1 MATDLE
7 RAFMFLKPMRVKLG
21 GLLDLRVRCVLG
33 VLLIQCCSWMAP
45 VHAQAQ
51 NQNPPQPPIPTNSY
65 ATKTIRIVS
74 GSIPGTSTD
83 IGARLFSPAL
93 GERLGQ
99 SIIVDN
105 RPGAGGLLALQ
116 NIIASKPDG
125 MSLVITAANH
135 SIGAAIRKVT
145 PFDAVGD
152 FTWISTIATY
162 PMVIAVSPNSSIK
175 SMDDLVNYAKQ
186 NPGRVSFSSV
196 GIGTAHHLIGEW
208 LNAELGLEMVHIPYK
223 GSPGALVDVLSGQV
237 DVMIDTATFAL
248 QQVKQGKL
256 RALAVSTKKPSDDFP
271 GVPTLNQTIPGFEY
285 ESWIALAGPKGMS
298 AEVVQQINQELRV
311 VLATPEIKKRFADI
325 GAVSVAS
332 TSQELKQ
339 SVEVDILRWKKV
351 IDSRKIPLQ

>member
-1 MATDLE
+1 MATDFE
-7 RAFMFLKPMRVKLG
+7 RAFMFLRPSRVKFRG
-21 GLLDLRVRCVLG
+21 SLDLRLRCVLG
-33 VLLIQCCSWMAP
+33 VLLFQFCSWT
-45 VHAQAQ
+45 AQAQ
-51 NQNPPQPPIPTNSY
+51 AQAQNPPQPPIPANSY

-83 IGARLFSPAL
+83 IVARLLSPAL

-99 SIIVDN
+99 TIIVDN

-208 LNAELGLEMVHIPYK
+208 LNSELGL
-223 GSPGALVDVLSGQV
+223 GWLRGQ
-237 DVMIDTATFAL
+237 T
-248 QQVKQGKL
+248 
-256 RALAVSTKKPSDDFP
+256 
-271 GVPTLNQTIPGFEY
+271 
-285 ESWIALAGPKGMS
+285 
-298 AEVVQQINQELRV
+298 VVN
-311 VLATPEIKKRFADI
+311 AFNCCPD
-325 GAVSVAS
+325 VAS
-332 TSQELKQ
+332 SVLLCTSDVFRDPGKWVM
-339 SVEVDILRWKKV
+339 SG
-351 IDSRKIPLQ
+351 